1 MPQKNTGVLD
11 YETFLRIGLDL
22 ANLKIVNL
30 ANAADDFAFDHA
42 HDGLSSTTF
51 RSWRSNYGH
60 RPKVVL
66 KAWRRIEDEACKKRY
81 KAAHFFWALHFMKS
95 YDIEDNLAA
104 KFGVTPK
111 TFRKRVKQ
119 LMHLLSQEFYNLVSN
134 YFFLF

>member
-1 MPQKNTGVLD
+1 MPKKYTGVLD
-11 YETFLRIGLDL
+11 YEPFLRIGLDL
-22 ANLKIVNL
+22 ANLKFVK
-30 ANAADDFAFDHA
+30 AKNAGDDLFDHA

-60 RPKVVL
+60 RPIVVYE
-66 KAWRRIEDEACKKRY
+66 AWRRIEDEARSKRY
-81 KAAHFFWALHFMKS
+81 KTAHFFWALHFMKS

-119 LMHLLSQEFYNLVSN
+119 LMDLLSQEFYSLVSN